1 MQISCTLWRGG
12 QAKRRHFV
20 LVQRCLYCDI
30 KTSSCHNLGI
40 FSERR
45 KRGKKVR
52 ALQYIVNGNGREV
65 AQTTEGALAQDVQRF
80 KEEANALAAAGWH
93 AEALGRYRQA
103 LALRP
108 GDGEL
113 NYYAGFAAWRA
124 GNVADAGE
132 HFRRAAQYSPNHP
145 ATHQALALWALSTAD
160 VDTALRHSERAMLIA
175 PNEPEVLSTHAAAL
189 AAVGEL
195 DQAWSLVGRL
205 LAGARVPP
213 RALAL
218 YGQLASRHGD
228 ETDALRRALSALQS
242 QGLGPEDLA
251 QLHFTAAGLL
261 DSLGRY
267 DEAFSHASAAHA
279 ANRRP
284 YDPSVIERQVERQ
297 IEYFTPPQLHHLPT
311 ASHGSLRPIF
321 IIGMPRSGTSLVEQ
335 ILASHPQVH
344 GGGELSLLNDI
355 SEQAAQAEP
364 PGRADYPGC
373 LDAMSL
379 RGCNELARQYLA
391 GILRLN
397 AAARYV
403 TDKMP
408 TNFFFLGT
416 IRMLFPDCHVIHCVR
431 EPLDTC
437 LSCYM
442 TDFAMGHEFAQDL
455 RHAGQ
460 FYRQY
465 RRLLGHWRDR
475 LNYPMIEVQY
485 ELLVSNL
492 EREVGRLL
500 EMLDL
505 PPDPRCLKFHENPRR
520 IATASAHQ
528 VRQPLYTRSVGRWRR
543 YEPHLGALIEGL
555 GDEASCG
562 NSQPANTPEL
572 VQL

>member
-1 MQISCTLWRGG
+1 MIQE
-12 QAKRRHFV
+12 A
-20 LVQRCLYCDI
+20 QRL
-30 KTSSCHNLGI
+30 
-40 FSERR
+40 R
-45 KRGKKVR
+45 
-52 ALQYIVNGNGREV
+52 
-65 AQTTEGALAQDVQRF
+65 
-80 KEEANALAAAGWH
+80 EEADGLAAAGRH
-93 AEALGRYRQA
+93 AEALAQYRQA
-103 LALRP
+103 LTLRP
-108 GDGEL
+108 ADGEL
-113 NYYAGFAAWRA
+113 NYCAGFAAWQA
-124 GNVADAGE
+124 GNVAEAGE
-132 HFRRAAQYSPNHP
+132 HFRRAAQFSPHHP
-145 ATHQALALWALSTAD
+145 ATHQALALWSLSTGD
-160 VDTALRHSERAMLIA
+160 VDTALRHSERAMSIA
-175 PNEPEVLSTHAAAL
+175 PAEPEVLSTHAAAL
-189 AAVGEL
+189 AAVGKI
-195 DQAWSLVGRL
+195 DQAWVAVGRV
-205 LAGARVPP
+205 LAGQHVPP
-213 RALAL
+213 RAFAL
-218 YGQLASRHGD
+218 YAELAGLHGAQ
-228 ETDALRRALSALQS
+228 TDALQRALGALRLQNLS
-242 QGLGPEDLA
+242 PEDLA
-251 QLHFTAAGLL
+251 RLHFTASGLL

-267 DEAFSHASAAHA
+267 DEAFDHASAAHA

-284 YDPSVIERQVERQ
+284 YDPSLIERQVERQ
-297 IEYFTPPQLHHLPT
+297 IEYFTPHQLHHLPM

-364 PGRADYPGC
+364 PGRGDYPGC

-379 RGCNELARQYLA
+379 RACNELARRYLE

-437 LSCYM
+437 LSCYL
-442 TDFAMGHEFAQDL
+442 TDFALGHEFAQDL

-465 RRLLGHWRDR
+465 RRLIRHWRDT

-505 PPDPRCLKFHENPRR
+505 PWDPHCLKFHENPRR
-520 IATASAHQ
+520 IATASAQQ

-543 YEPHLGALIEGL
+543 YERHLAPLIEGL
-555 GDEASCG
+555 GDEGSHG
-562 NSQPANTPEL
+562 QIEPANAPEL
-572 VQL
+572 VRL